1 MSNERR
7 PGWLRQAVTQ
17 AAARNQTET
26 LAVIGLVVFVA
37 IIIGALYLAQ
47 STSTA
52 ITGRQL
58 EQYVKTRDSF
68 QRNNEDMIAQIAS
81 LKDINTLRERAQRLG
96 FATITANNQEYVVV
110 NGYQVVRA
118 TPTPEFTLV
127 PTFVYEETFNGWLQQ
142 QLDKFSAQFE
152 AWSGKAKPTNAPRP

>member
-17 AAARNQTET
+17 AAARNQAET

-68 QRNNEDMIAQIAS
+68 QRNNEDMIAQIAA
-81 LKDINTLRERAQRLG
+81 LKDINRLRERAQKLG
-96 FATITANNQEYVVV
+96 FATITAGNQEYIVV
-110 NGYQVVRA
+110 NGYQTVRA
-118 TPTPEFTLV
+118 TATPEYTAV

-142 QLDKFSAQFE
+142 QIDKFSAQFE
-152 AWSGKAKPTNAPRP
+152 AWSGKAKATPIPK

>member
-1 MSNERR
+1 MKPERR
-7 PGWLRQAVTQ
+7 PSWLQQAVTQ

-26 LAVIGLVVFVA
+26 LAVIGLIVFVS

-58 EQYVKTRDSF
+58 EQLVKTRDSF
-68 QRNNEDMIAQIAS
+68 QRNNEDMGAQIAS
-81 LKDINTLRERAQRLG
+81 LKDINTLRERAAKLG
-96 FATITANNQEYVVV
+96 FATITAENQEYVVV
-110 NGYQVVRA
+110 NGYRTVRA
-118 TPTPEFTLV
+118 TPTPEFTPA

-142 QLDKFSAQFE
+142 QIDRLSGQFSTWAGR
-152 AWSGKAKPTNAPRP
+152 STPIAPQ